1 MSGAAK
7 EMAVAIAPTP
17 FTAKEMP
24 GAVKVKVKMPAEV
37 SASSVQPP
45 VEDDEVVILMETVS
59 KKFGEM
65 TFSDYN
71 SAADSDFSL
80 SSEGETE
87 DSLEWA
93 SETERTRAEDDLM
106 ENKVGMDYI
115 SAALDIATEQT

>member
-1 MSGAAK
+1 
-7 EMAVAIAPTP
+7 
-17 FTAKEMP
+17 
-24 GAVKVKVKMPAEV
+24 
-37 SASSVQPP
+37 
-45 VEDDEVVILMETVS
+45 METVS

-106 ENKVGMDYI
+106 ENKVNEPLI
-115 SAALDIATEQT
+115 SLSFYPLFLDFNLLFRWESTTLVLPSISLLNRLRASDLSRYSH